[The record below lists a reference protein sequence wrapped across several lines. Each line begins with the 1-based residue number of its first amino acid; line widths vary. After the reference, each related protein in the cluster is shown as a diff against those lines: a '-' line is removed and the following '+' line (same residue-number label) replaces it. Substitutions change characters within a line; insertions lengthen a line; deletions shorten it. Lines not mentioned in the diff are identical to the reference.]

1 MADKKQSFRK
11 RLSLQNQAQLKE
23 LKENNAG
30 ENKQEE
36 PKPSKVEDADSIDPF
51 EFFKNKNK
59 EEITVKDPMKFINEN
74 NLNEEGDKPKLLGSL
89 ANDEKAMLQKI
100 QEGGDDL
107 DLYEDVVEEKE
118 PVDEKALEEKNEK
131 MKKRMQKVISENK
144 KA

>member
-23 LKENNAG
+23 NNGG

-36 PKPSKVEDADSIDPF
+36 PKPLKVEDADSIDPF

-118 PVDEKALEEKNEK
+118 VDEKALEEKNEK
-131 MKKRMQKVISENK
+131 MKKRMQKVINENK

>member
-59 EEITVKDPMKFINEN
+59 EEITVKDAMKFINEN